1 MKMGR
6 QEEERLEMTNGNG
19 GTGGEGRPEREASPA
34 RDQDPPEM
42 AGKGKGMSLRLS
54 MQFFTHPLSQIN
66 LKISST
72 GQPF

>member
-1 MKMGR
+1 MGR

-19 GTGGEGRPEREASPA
+19 GTGGGRPEREASPA
-34 RDQDPPEM
+34 GAQDPPEM

>member
-19 GTGGEGRPEREASPA
+19 GTGGGRPEREASPA

-42 AGKGKGMSLRLS
+42 AGKGKGT
-54 MQFFTHPLSQIN
+54 FIICNTEI
-66 LKISST
+66 
-72 GQPF
+72 G